1 MLQGGMEGGG
11 ANNGGIRNWKQIEKD
26 SLTWAMRWNNYSKRL
41 HQRVRVVS
49 AWAQMVQVTI
59 AECSRILIVPGQ
71 GRNSGG
77 EPGGAGNKAETI
89 FFTLLAETLKYLRM
103 NTQVPS
109 ILLDPLTLTASVV
122 MHQLRILHKQ
132 IRLSLKQCHD
142 VLSSILTAFLGH
154 DGVTSVS
161 PTGDMFSTTATHSS
175 QLRTHMYALLLHYLR
190 YSETIVPQHQWLHL
204 KHGNAFLGKGTYML
218 VVLCNFQY
226 RQHYEN
232 TCSDHFEC

>member
-77 EPGGAGNKAETI
+77 EPGKDDGPL
-89 FFTLLAETLKYLRM
+89 FT
-103 NTQVPS
+103 
-109 ILLDPLTLTASVV
+109 VV
-122 MHQLRILHKQ
+122 VVY
-132 IRLSLKQCHD
+132 CCCC
-142 VLSSILTAFLGH
+142 
-154 DGVTSVS
+154 
-161 PTGDMFSTTATHSS
+161 
-175 QLRTHMYALLLHYLR
+175 LLLLLFTVVYCCLLLLLLFTVVVVV
-190 YSETIVPQHQWLHL
+190 YCCCCLLLLLFTIVVH
-204 KHGNAFLGKGTYML
+204 
-218 VVLCNFQY
+218 
-226 RQHYEN
+226 
-232 TCSDHFEC
+232 